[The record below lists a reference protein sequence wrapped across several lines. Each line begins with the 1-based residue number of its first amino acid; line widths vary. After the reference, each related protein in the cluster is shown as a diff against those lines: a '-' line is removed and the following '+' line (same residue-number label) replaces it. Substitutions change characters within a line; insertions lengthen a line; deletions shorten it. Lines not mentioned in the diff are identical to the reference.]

1 MFAMRRVWGDCRRV
15 VVVGRAVRGFE
26 GAGRLDDGVSQLLDS
41 EVDTCRA
48 RYLEST
54 QDARLYTG
62 TICGA
67 KEKCCCLLRSKCL
80 SYIQQID
87 YSCKECSAVPTE
99 WEDGLAGFYRKFP
112 IAFAQFRA
120 S

>member
-26 GAGRLDDGVSQLLDS
+26 GAGRLDDGVSQLLDG

-54 QDARLYTG
+54 QDARLYAG

-67 KEKCCCLLRSKCL
+67 KEKCRCLVPNVSPT
-80 SYIQQID
+80 
-87 YSCKECSAVPTE
+87 YS
-99 WEDGLAGFYRKFP
+99 R
-112 IAFAQFRA
+112 
-120 S
+120 